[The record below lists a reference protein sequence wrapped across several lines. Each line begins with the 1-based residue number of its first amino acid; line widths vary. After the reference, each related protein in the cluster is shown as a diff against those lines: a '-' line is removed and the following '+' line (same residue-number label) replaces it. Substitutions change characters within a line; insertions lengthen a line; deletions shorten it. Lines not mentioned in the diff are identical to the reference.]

1 MRLRKAFTNS
11 SSANTKLL
19 KTQLHKIGQSGGFVG
34 RLLGLLVKS
43 GLFLMKNMIK
53 ALDKSVLILFGLTA
67 AASATIHKKIS
78 RSSTSTLIISN
89 EELNDIMRIAK
100 SLEESGLLIKG
111 VSKMLL
117 STLGVSLLGNQLTG
131 IEVKT
136 SKIPGQG
143 VMRAGEGTIRAGQYF

>member
-34 RLLGLLVKS
+34 RLLGSLVKS

-67 AASATIHKKIS
+67 AASATIH
-78 RSSTSTLIISN
+78 
-89 EELNDIMRIAK
+89 
-100 SLEESGLLIKG
+100 
-111 VSKMLL
+111 
-117 STLGVSLLGNQLTG
+117 
-131 IEVKT
+131 
-136 SKIPGQG
+136 
-143 VMRAGEGTIRAGQYF
+143 